1 VPTSNWIH
9 AGLVPLELRLAGR
22 LAFLRSVP
30 LLRRLSRRVTARVAV
45 HAGAPGGALVLHV
58 DFETPYLR
66 LPVQVEKAQIGTDV
80 PPNGLEPA
88 SFRFF
93 DWHSWQHIGGEMTWT
108 GERDLMVAGR
118 LVGFVTGFRYR
129 AGSVPISAG
138 NLGLRIAEGVEG
150 TIRVNRG
157 DHVVQM
163 GFEPGY
169 WLLEPTG
176 GGYRQVAIRQ
186 DDLMALIV
194 SLSELGSGDP
204 EVQRRAV
211 EHLWDWVRFHLSGD
225 IPERALRRLLHYV
238 KDWGPL
244 DLVPLYKGLKVV
256 VERLGVR
263 DSEQILFDFYADH
276 WGVRSNR
283 DARLIAIR
291 TLDAMDTEAARSA
304 LCDLL
309 AYARNRVLDPDE
321 LDLLQSVAQPAG
333 TAADSPS
340 CPPDPT

>member
-1 VPTSNWIH
+1 VPASHWIR
-9 AGLVPLELRLAGR
+9 ARLVPLELRLAGR
-22 LAFLRSVP
+22 LAFLQRVP
-30 LLRRLSRRVTARVAV
+30 LLRRLYRRVTARVAV
-45 HAGAPGGALVLHV
+45 HAGAPGGALVLRV
-58 DFETPYLR
+58 DFETPYLG
-66 LPVQVEKAQIGTDV
+66 LPVEVEKAQIGTDV

-93 DWHSWQHIGGEMTWT
+93 DWHSWQHIGGEIAWT
-108 GERDLMVAGR
+108 GERDLLVAGR
-118 LVGFVTGFRYR
+118 RVGLVTGFTYR
-129 AGSVPISAG
+129 AGPLPVNAG

-157 DHVVQM
+157 DDVARM

-169 WLLEPTG
+169 WLLKPDG
-176 GGYRQVAIRQ
+176 GAYRQVAICQ
-186 DDLMALIV
+186 DELMALIV
-194 SLSELGSGDP
+194 SLSEIGSADP

-211 EHLWDWVRFHLSGD
+211 EHLWDWVRFHLSGE

-244 DLVPLYKGLKVV
+244 DLVPLYQGLKVV
-256 VERLGVR
+256 LERLGVR

-283 DARLIAIR
+283 DARLLAIR
-291 TLDAMDTEAARSA
+291 TLDALGTEAARSA

-321 LDLLQSVAQPAG
+321 LDLLQSVARPSV